1 VPTIGGTDTVH
12 PHHDSKTEETMTEKT
27 WKRRVLT
34 VPLIHGDGRPVKE
47 LQGSF
52 EESGQEQSD
61 EHHRRDAEE
70 KTAAEVRAR
79 DKVIARRLATLEE
92 ASPPPLPEWS
102 APVDTDGGNV
112 GGNVK
117 RTREQPPARKGRE
130 GDSQPSYRVRV
141 RGDTVGKGD

>member
-1 VPTIGGTDTVH
+1 
-12 PHHDSKTEETMTEKT
+12 MTEKLSE
-27 WKRRVLT
+27 WKKKRFT
-34 VPLIHGDGRPVKE
+34 VPLS
-47 LQGSF
+47 GSGIPRDL
-52 EESGQEQSD
+52 EEIPDEQSG

-117 RTREQPPARKGRE
+117 RTREPPARKGQE